1 MFIKTWGEI
10 QERLDP
16 PFYLNMTMLDKE
28 IVQCAKYPLFTFKQ
42 KLNMQRGRFGHRPRN
57 DPRYYGGKY
66 PFIQTGNIVKASASN
81 GEICYS
87 QTLNELGLSTSKLF
101 NDKVLV
107 ITIAANIG
115 YTAILDYTACFPDS
129 LVALTIKG
137 DDLSLEYLNIYI
149 RLIRKYIEN
158 LAPQAAQKNIN
169 LKQLAKLPLIVPK
182 HSIQEEICEI
192 MERAYMIK
200 NQKKNEAQALRG
212 EIDHYLLQKL
222 EITMSESEKDTLE
235 NRMFFVSSDLII
247 NSRFDQEYYSDRYM
261 KFLRAIEA
269 SRYKKYTL
277 ADISSKIFNGSTP
290 ATYEYSEEET
300 EYPIIKVS
308 SYKKD
313 FIDLKEVSYTNVAP
327 AKQVR
332 QNDIFILS
340 AAHQNGYVGKFI
352 KFLKDI
358 PKQNTGFVGEF
369 ICIRANEQ
377 IEPLLL
383 FYILNLDIYKE
394 LLNREKRGQT
404 AHIYPK
410 DISKIPIVL
419 PDKDLQNEWVKHIKD
434 IIDKADFLEKEAD
447 EEEKKAVKK
456 VREILLG
463 EETR

>member
-1 MFIKTWGEI
+1 
-10 QERLDP
+10 
-16 PFYLNMTMLDKE
+16 
-28 IVQCAKYPLFTFKQ
+28 
-42 KLNMQRGRFGHRPRN
+42 
-57 DPRYYGGKY
+57 
-66 PFIQTGNIVKASASN
+66 
-81 GEICYS
+81 
-87 QTLNELGLSTSKLF
+87 
-101 NDKVLV
+101 
-107 ITIAANIG
+107 
-115 YTAILDYTACFPDS
+115 
-129 LVALTIKG
+129 
-137 DDLSLEYLNIYI
+137 
-149 RLIRKYIEN
+149 
-158 LAPQAAQKNIN
+158 
-169 LKQLAKLPLIVPK
+169 
-182 HSIQEEICEI
+182 
-192 MERAYMIK
+192 
-200 NQKKNEAQALRG
+200 
-212 EIDHYLLQKL
+212 
-222 EITMSESEKDTLE
+222 
-235 NRMFFVSSDLII
+235 MFFVSSDLII

-290 ATYEYSEEET
+290 ATCEYSEEET

-419 PDKDLQNEWVKHIKD
+419 PDKDLQNEWIKHIKD
-434 IIDKADFLEKEAD
+434 IIEKADFLEKEAD

-456 VREILLG
+456 VRGILLG

>member
-10 QERLDP
+10 EERLDP
-16 PFYLNMTMLDKE
+16 PFYLNMMMLDKD
-28 IVQCAKYPLFTFKQ
+28 IVQRAKYPLSTFKQ

-57 DPRYYGGKY
+57 DPRYYGGEY
-66 PFIQTGNIVKASASN
+66 PFIQTGNIVKASESN

-87 QTLNELGLSTSKLF
+87 QTLNELGLSTSRLF
-101 NDKVLV
+101 NHKVLV

-115 YTAILDYTACFPDS
+115 YTAILNYAACFPDS
-129 LVALTIKG
+129 LVALTIKE
-137 DDLSLEYLNIYI
+137 DDLSLEYLNVYI

-182 HSIQEEICEI
+182 ESIQEEISEI
-192 MERAYMIK
+192 MKSAYRVK
-200 NQKKNEAQALRG
+200 KQKRDEAQAMRD
-212 EIDHYLLQKL
+212 EINHYLLQKL
-222 EITMSESEKDTLE
+222 EITVPEREVNTLE

-247 NSRFDQEYYSDRYM
+247 NSRFDQEYYSDKYM
-261 KFLRAIEA
+261 KLLRAIEG
-269 SRYKKYTL
+269 SRHKKYTL
-277 ADISSKIFNGSTP
+277 ADISIQIFNGSTP
-290 ATYEYSEEET
+290 ATSEYSEEET

-313 FIDLKEVSYTNVAP
+313 FIDLKEVSYTSVVP

-340 AAHQNGYVGKFI
+340 AAHQNSYVGKFI
-352 KFLKDI
+352 KFLKDA
-358 PKQNTGFVGEF
+358 PRQNTGFVGEL

-404 AHIYPK
+404 AHLYPK
-410 DISKIPIVL
+410 DISQIPIVV
-419 PDKDLQNEWVKHIKD
+419 PDKDLQNELVEHIKG
-434 IIDKADFLEKEAD
+434 IIEKVDFLEKEAD
-447 EEEKKAVKK
+447 EEEKIAVTK
-456 VREILLG
+456 VKEILLG
-463 EETR
+463 EKMR

>member
-192 MERAYMIK
+192 MERAYLIK

-212 EIDHYLLQKL
+212 EINHYLLQKL

-290 ATYEYSEEET
+290 ATCEYSEEET

-419 PDKDLQNEWVKHIKD
+419 PDKDLQNEWVKYIKD
-434 IIDKADFLEKEAD
+434 IIEKADFLEKEAD

-456 VREILLG
+456 VRKILLG